1 MTLAEDEKPRTSR
14 QIEEHFGFR
23 RGMLRAWRFR
33 GVGPPV
39 FAQPTPRGYMY
50 RIRDVAAWLVSS
62 GRTPV
67 DLAVS
72 STINIE
78 EQGR

>member
-1 MTLAEDEKPRTSR
+1 VTLAEDEKPRTSR

-23 RGMLRAWRFR
+23 RGMLRAWRWR

-39 FAQPTPRGYMY
+39 FARPTPRGYMY
-50 RIRDVAAWLVSS
+50 RIRDVAAWLVTS
-62 GRTPV
+62 GRAPV
-67 DLAVS
+67 DITVS
-72 STINIE
+72 STLTSE